1 MTKQVAVRL
10 EAVSKEYPGSVPVRA
25 LENVSL
31 GIPAGTLSLF
41 EGPSGSGKTTL
52 LSLIGG
58 LDRPTHG
65 RLTVFG
71 TEIGNLPERDLV
83 MYRQT
88 QLGFV
93 FQDFKLIDVLTALEN
108 VALAL
113 RIRGTRRRAALTR
126 ARGVLEMLG
135 LGNRCDSRPRDLSGG
150 EQQRVAVARALV
162 PRPRLILADEPTAN
176 LDGATGE
183 DVIGLLKKL
192 SRYRST
198 AVIVVSHDTRIA
210 PYADHVFR
218 LLDGRLVGALTQ
230 EAA

>member
-1 MTKQVAVRL
+1 MMDGTAVRL
-10 EAVSKEYPGSVPVRA
+10 EAVGKEYPGPVPVRA
-25 LENVSL
+25 LDNVCL
-31 GIPAGTLSLF
+31 DIPVGTLSLF

-71 TEIGNLPERDLV
+71 TEIGSLPERQLV
-83 MYRQT
+83 GYRKT
-88 QLGFV
+88 NLGFV
-93 FQDFKLIDVLTALEN
+93 FQDFKLIDVLTAKEN

-113 RIRGTRRRAALTR
+113 QLRGVRRPAALAR
-126 ARGVLEMLG
+126 ARVVLQLLGV
-135 LGNRCDSRPRDLSGG
+135 GNRCNSRPRDLSGG
-150 EQQRVAVARALV
+150 EQQRVAVARALA

-183 DVIGLLKKL
+183 DVIRLLKKV
-192 SRYRST
+192 SRHRST
-198 AVIVVSHDTRIA
+198 TVIVVSHDTRIA
-210 PYADHVFR
+210 PYADRVFR
-218 LLDGRLVGALTQ
+218 LLDGQLVQASTR

>member
-1 MTKQVAVRL
+1 MTEALAVRL
-10 EAVSKEYPGSVPVRA
+10 EAVSKEYPGSIPVRA
-25 LENVSL
+25 LENVCL

-41 EGPSGSGKTTL
+41 QGPSGSGKTTL

-65 RLTVFG
+65 HVTVLG
-71 TEIGNLPERDLV
+71 AEIGNLPERNLAT
-83 MYRQT
+83 YRQT

-93 FQDFKLIDVLTALEN
+93 FQDFKLIDVLSALEN

-113 RIRGTRRRAALTR
+113 KLRGVRRRAALAR
-126 ARGVLEMLG
+126 ARVVLEMLG
-135 LGNRCDSRPRDLSGG
+135 VGTRCNSRPRDLSGG

-162 PRPRLILADEPTAN
+162 ARPSLILADEPTAN

-183 DVIGLLKKL
+183 DVIGMLKKV
-192 SRYRST
+192 SHFRST
-198 AVIVVSHDTRIA
+198 TVIIASHDTRIV
-210 PYADHVFR
+210 PHADCVFR
-218 LLDGRLVGALTQ
+218 LLDGRLVGTLTQ

>member
-1 MTKQVAVRL
+1 MKDGIAVRL
-10 EAVSKEYPGSVPVRA
+10 EAVGKVYPGSVPVRA

-31 GIPAGTLSLF
+31 DIAAGTLSLF

-71 TEIGNLPERDLV
+71 AELENLPERDLV
-83 MYRQT
+83 KYRQT

-113 RIRGTRRRAALTR
+113 QLRGIRRRDALAQSR
-126 ARGVLEMLG
+126 VVLDMLG
-135 LGNRCDSRPRDLSGG
+135 VGSRCDSRPRDLSGG
-150 EQQRVAVARALV
+150 EQQRVAVARALA
-162 PRPRLILADEPTAN
+162 PQPRLILADEPTAN

-183 DVIGLLKKL
+183 EVIELLKKVT
-192 SRYRST
+192 RHRST
-198 AVIVVSHDTRIA
+198 TVVVVSHDTRIA
-210 PYADHVFR
+210 PYADRLFR
-218 LLDGRLVGALTQ
+218 LLDGRLVEALTQ